1 METKITTLPQLSFA
15 EAVKL
20 NFARITDFRGRSR
33 RSELWWNYLMYVI
46 LTFCLS
52 LL

>member
-20 NFARITDFRGRSR
+20 NFARITDFKGRS
-33 RSELWWNYLMYVI
+33 LVALNCGGTI
-46 LTFCLS
+46 
-52 LL
+52 

>member
-20 NFARITDFRGRSR
+20 NFARITDLKVALVAQNCGGT
-33 RSELWWNYLMYVI
+33 I
-46 LTFCLS
+46 
-52 LL
+52 